1 MILKAFEALSERPFI
16 SAMERGNLLKDLPYD
31 MMQVFLS
38 GDQLEFRNKLSGH
51 KNKLFSDAIDV
62 VVIE

>member
-1 MILKAFEALSERPFI
+1 MILKAFEALSKRPFI
-16 SAMERGNLLKDLPYD
+16 SVMDRGNLLKDLPDD

-38 GDQLEFRNKLSGH
+38 GDQLEFRNKLSGN
-51 KNKLFSDAIDV
+51 KDKLFSDAVDV